1 MDNQVQA
8 LTNYNR
14 AIEQELMAERLK
26 RMQLENNQSEQTA
39 FSQKKETG
47 VILYQLDN
55 SEDLDRL
62 YHLFRG
68 DILEDGV
75 WKQTKDP
82 RLKIFTDLGVKQ
94 IINYLYPYMSKNISL
109 GNYTEDQINE
119 KMRIFSR
126 YFTNFVL
133 NRREDFF
140 YYPKAEEIFDNLVRI
155 IRSSKGGYQEFT
167 EEELYAKA
175 EEWSKNELQI
185 KIIHFKMAVIVVTD
199 LVHACYNR
207 ALNGATHKGVTRNYN
222 VSEHSSQGMPPALQ
236 STPQKSGWLKWKGG

>member
-1 MDNQVQA
+1 MDPQTQALSNYNQV
-8 LTNYNR
+8 
-14 AIEQELMAERLK
+14 IEQELMSERLK

-39 FSQKKETG
+39 FGMKKDTG
-47 VILYQLDN
+47 VIIYQLDN

-68 DILEDGV
+68 DVLEDGV
-75 WKQTKDP
+75 WKKTNDP
-82 RLKIFTDLGVKQ
+82 RLRIFTDLGVKQ
-94 IINYLYPYMSKNISL
+94 IINYLYPYMSKNITL

-119 KMRIFSR
+119 KMRIFTR

-140 YYPKAEEIFDNLVRI
+140 YYPKSEEIFNNLI
-155 IRSSKGGYQEFT
+155 KIKRSTKEYDVFSD
-167 EEELYAKA
+167 EELYDKA

-222 VSEHSSQGMPPALQ
+222 VSEHSSQGAPVGLP
-236 STPQKSGWLKWKGG
+236 SSPQKSGWLKWKGG